1 MIVYLLF
8 GSGNKQAWAEEVQ
21 ESKDTSSSKSRNDY
35 ELKDQTLKNN
45 WDEPER
51 AHTSK
56 VN

>member
-21 ESKDTSSSKSRNDY
+21 ESKDTSTSKSDGNDY
-35 ELKDQTLKNN
+35 ELKDQTLNGVSLS
-45 WDEPER
+45 EP
-51 AHTSK
+51 HTSE